1 MIDTPRETRVLNA
14 VVSLVDSLFDDFDI
28 VELLTDLTTRCAEL
42 LDVEAAGLLLADPR
56 RHLHLIAATSEQSR
70 ELELFQLQSDE
81 GPCLDC
87 FTTGR
92 AVTVSD
98 LADERDRWPQFV
110 PAAADAGFSSVHAVP
125 MRAAG
130 TVLGALGLFG
140 TATGE
145 LNDAD
150 RLVAQ
155 TLAHVACVAILQDHT
170 PTPVSVL
177 PQLHSAMTSRIVVEQ
192 AKGYLREYLD
202 VSVEDA
208 FALLRR
214 YARANAQHL
223 TDVARALISDADT
236 RRDILAAMRA
246 ETSNSLPPQH

>member
-1 MIDTPRETRVLNA
+1 MTDTPRETRVLAA
-14 VVSLVDSLFDDFDI
+14 VVSLVDSLFDGFD
-28 VELLTDLTTRCAEL
+28 VVDLLTDLTSRCAEL

-87 FTTGR
+87 YNTGE
-92 AVTVSD
+92 AITVAD
-98 LADERDRWPQFV
+98 LSAERQRWPQFV
-110 PAAADAGFSSVHAVP
+110 AAAADAGFASVHAVP

-140 TATGE
+140 SMTGA

-177 PQLHSAMTSRIVVEQ
+177 PQLQSAVTSRIVIEQ
-192 AKGYLREYLD
+192 AKGFLREHFD

-208 FALLRR
+208 FKMLRR
-214 YARANAQHL
+214 YARDHDNHL
-223 TDVARALISDADT
+223 TEVSRSLISDREA
-236 RRDILAAMRA
+236 RQSILADMQG
-246 ETSNSLPPQH
+246 ENSRPPASGA